1 MKKTDYYETVYRKN
15 DVTGRVII
23 DIALDDYID
32 FFHEWDNA
40 SYKRRDIHNE
50 LVEFLDVCSE
60 DIPIRKKLQIV
71 FTLKTNDISGEK
83 ENAIRISY
91 QNYYRSLKRLE
102 YRKFKRF
109 IRISL
114 ILLCTSL
121 LLLTS
126 YGLLADYSA
135 NSIISKVLLESL
147 LIGGWVFAW
156 EAVHMLFLDIIEP
169 FRRRREIKR
178 FLEAEIHFKYLS

>member
-71 FTLKTNDISGEK
+71 FTLKTNDIS
-83 ENAIRISY
+83 
-91 QNYYRSLKRLE
+91 
-102 YRKFKRF
+102 
-109 IRISL
+109 
-114 ILLCTSL
+114 
-121 LLLTS
+121 
-126 YGLLADYSA
+126 
-135 NSIISKVLLESL
+135 
-147 LIGGWVFAW
+147 
-156 EAVHMLFLDIIEP
+156 
-169 FRRRREIKR
+169 
-178 FLEAEIHFKYLS
+178 